1 MKEKTLLYIIIALQL
16 VGSYISNLEVDD
28 LENQIQEVTK
38 LIKQD
43 R

>member
-1 MKEKTLLYIIIALQL
+1 MKTKYLLYIIIALQL
-16 VGSYISNLEVDD
+16 IGSYISNLEIDD
-28 LENQIQEVTK
+28 LENQIQEVTE